1 MPSVASI
8 SATLDRSHHR
18 QEQVGRISAA
28 FPLIDPVDAFY
39 LLNPSGD
46 LSSTQVEFE
55 NWFRDHNL
63 EGKAGS
69 APPAEELVA
78 ALKSHD
84 LFIYFGHGSGA
95 QYIPRHEIQKLEN
108 CAATLLMGCSS
119 GSLTLNGSY
128 VPQGTPLSYLLA
140 GSPVIVANLWEVTDK
155 DIDRFGK
162 AMLDAWLRERTSP
175 SLGCAQSDLVVE
187 EFEARTIRGCKG
199 NVRRKTRRK
208 KSPEVHDTSS
218 IKDSCDHGPKIGSFM
233 SQARE
238 ACTRPFL
245 TGASPVC
252 YGIPTGIRRKTDL

>member
-1 MPSVASI
+1 
-8 SATLDRSHHR
+8 
-18 QEQVGRISAA
+18 
-28 FPLIDPVDAFY
+28 
-39 LLNPSGD
+39 
-46 LSSTQVEFE
+46 
-55 NWFRDHNL
+55 
-63 EGKAGS
+63 
-69 APPAEELVA
+69 
-78 ALKSHD
+78 
-84 LFIYFGHGSGA
+84 
-95 QYIPRHEIQKLEN
+95 
-108 CAATLLMGCSS
+108 MGCSS

-162 AMLDAWLRERTSP
+162 AMLDAWLRER
-175 SLGCAQSDLVVE
+175 
-187 EFEARTIRGCKG
+187 GCKG

-238 ACTRPFL
+238 VCKLPFL
-245 TGASPVC
+245 IGASPVC